1 MENLKKSW
9 KKSWN
14 LKRSK
19 GYKPCLGRITVPVF
33 PLLCED
39 KALNELVASIN
50 KCGYFEQSQGDGE
63 EEEEEEE
70 EAAENENTEADQE
83 GTGDNA
89 QQTEVSTNQQ

>member
-1 MENLKKSW
+1 M
-9 KKSWN
+9 
-14 LKRSK
+14 KRSK
-19 GYKPCLGRITVPVF
+19 EYKSCLGRITVPVF

-50 KCGYFEQSQGDGE
+50 KCGYFERSQGDEE

-83 GTGDNA
+83 GTEDNA

>member
-1 MENLKKSW
+1 MLMI
-9 KKSWN
+9 
-14 LKRSK
+14 
-19 GYKPCLGRITVPVF
+19 ITVLVF
-33 PLLCED
+33 PLLCKD

-50 KCGYFEQSQGDGE
+50 KCGYFEQSQGDEEE

-83 GTGDNA
+83 GTADNA